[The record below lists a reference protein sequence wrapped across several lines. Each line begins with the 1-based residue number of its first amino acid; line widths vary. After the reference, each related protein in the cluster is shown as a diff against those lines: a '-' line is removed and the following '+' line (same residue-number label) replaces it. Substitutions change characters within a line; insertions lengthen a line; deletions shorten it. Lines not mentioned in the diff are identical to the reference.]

1 MDINDIKKTVR
12 QYLSLKGELELL
24 SKRQLE
30 LKSRLTSALEAN
42 GETDAK
48 GHIHLNV
55 EDEISGEV
63 KLTKQRKV
71 TKNLDMDVAEAL
83 LEARGIKDK
92 CIKMVPTLDE
102 SAIMASFYEG
112 TLTEADIDAMFPEK
126 ITYAFLVGTK

>member
-1 MDINDIKKTVR
+1 VDINDIKKTVR